1 MSNPVYPIKK
11 VPVVTSIKTL
21 VTEYADLTIAPEEF
35 QRPLAWSNTDKERY
49 FNSILMDR
57 LEGSFVFVDLVSATK
72 KLQSL
77 DPGNRAYDF
86 FKSLRNK
93 SKKYIILDANNRLN
107 TLKSLI
113 RDDWTIPNNNEY
125 IYLFGDKVETFKVTS
140 ANNKFSK
147 LPEEVKNEI
156 LKRSVT
162 VSEYTQIDYKGLSEV
177 FLNVNSGQPLK
188 EQEKRNAYGTEWADY
203 VREVRNENMP
213 FLKMIHPNP
222 MKRLHGDNWIANV
235 LCFARGITEDEI
247 YGIEEIT
254 KDALYRSPFSRTD
267 YVDEDGVLNK
277 GTDYYSDKFAQLGRY
292 IATMKKQ
299 GTPGATRPGTCLNLF
314 WMMCNGIDTYEQAV
328 NAVIL
333 HEELYNSRTT
343 NERGRTFKWACGCLG
358 MENNAIRMIEVPA
371 IVEEV
376 LVQTPV

>member
-1 MSNPVYPIKK
+1 M
-11 VPVVTSIKTL
+11 
-21 VTEYADLTIAPEEF
+21 TIAPEEF
-35 QRPLAWSNTDKERY
+35 QRPLAWSTTDKERY

-72 KLQSL
+72 RLQSL

-107 TLKSLI
+107 MLKSLI
-113 RDDWTIPNNNEY
+113 RNDWTIPNNNEY

-235 LCFARGITEDEI
+235 LCFAGGITEDEI

-277 GTDYYSDKFAQLGRY
+277 GTDYYSDKFAQIGRY

-358 MENNAIRMIEVPA
+358 MENNAIRMIELPA

>member
-11 VPVVTSIKTL
+11 VPVVMSIKTL
-21 VTEYADLTIAPEEF
+21 VAEFADWTIAPGEF
-35 QRPLAWSNTDKERY
+35 QRPLAWTKTDKEKY

-57 LEGSFVFVDLVSATK
+57 LEGSFVFVDLVSAIK

-77 DPGNRAYDF
+77 DPGNRAYGF
-86 FKSLRNK
+86 FKSLRDKNR
-93 SKKYIILDANNRLN
+93 KYIILDANNRLN
-107 TLKSLI
+107 MMKSLI
-113 RDDWTIPNNNEY
+113 RDEWTIPNNDEY
-125 IYLFGDKVETFKVTS
+125 TYLFGDKVETFKVTS

-188 EQEKRNAYGTEWADY
+188 AQEKRNAYGTEWADY
-203 VREVRNENMP
+203 VRELRNDNMS
-213 FLKMIHPNP
+213 FLEMIHTTL
-222 MKRLHGDNWIANV
+222 MKRLNGDNWIANV
-235 LCFARGITEDEI
+235 LCFARGITENEI
-247 YGIEEIT
+247 YSIEEIT
-254 KDALYRSPFSRTD
+254 KDAMYRSPFSRTD
-267 YVDEDGVLNK
+267 YIDEDGVLIK

-292 IATMKKQ
+292 IATMQKQ
-299 GTPGATRPGTCLNLF
+299 GTPGATRPGTSLNLF

-358 MENNAIRMIEVPA
+358 MENNAIRMIELPF

-376 LVQTPV
+376 LVKTPA